1 MSEES
6 SGVEEGSVSK
16 VGLVEE
22 RVAERP
28 DAHATLPH
36 LPHHRKPTVDGNLR
50 GFHGWLGGVVGLRGG
65 RGVARAHPLQIFPGI
80 IIR

>member
-36 LPHHRKPTVDGNLR
+36 LPHHRKPTVDGNL
-50 GFHGWLGGVVGLRGG
+50 LESTGL
-65 RGVARAHPLQIFPGI
+65 L
-80 IIR
+80 

>member
-50 GFHGWLGGVVGLRGG
+50 GFHGWLGG
-65 RGVARAHPLQIFPGI
+65 GVARAPPPALHALRAYLATPN
-80 IIR
+80 